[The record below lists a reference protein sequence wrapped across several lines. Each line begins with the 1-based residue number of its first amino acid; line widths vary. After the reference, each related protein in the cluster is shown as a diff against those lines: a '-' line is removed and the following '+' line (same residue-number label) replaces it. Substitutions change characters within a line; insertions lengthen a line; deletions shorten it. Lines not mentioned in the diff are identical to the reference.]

1 MNEKEFALRLSALRN
16 QKGVSAREM
25 SLAIGQSEG
34 YINSIENCRNL
45 PSMAAF
51 LFICEYLSVT
61 PQQFFD
67 SDAQNP
73 EKLGRLIDNLKKLD
87 EQQLDTISALVE
99 GLIKK

>member
-73 EKLGRLIDNLKKLD
+73 EKLSRLIDNLKKLD
-87 EQQLDTISALVE
+87 EQQLDTIATLVE